1 MPERWYVCNVVC
13 NGSGRI
19 VVIMF
24 IRIQIKVP
32 IWTLRC
38 VMKLPHTRKDGG
50 LKFRNDKNSEQDMTL
65 LQIPQGLSNGA
76 GGLLALAAH

>member
-1 MPERWYVCNVVC
+1 MVGTCNVVC

-24 IRIQIKVP
+24 IRIQIKVL

-38 VMKLPHTRKDGG
+38 VMKLPHTRKDDG

-76 GGLLALAAH
+76 GGLPALAAH